1 MRSAVTLPTERLL
14 PRLFVG
20 LLLLMLAIAGW
31 QWHRAAPLSADLM
44 TLVPGATEDPLLKRA
59 EQRMQEPLNRE
70 LLLLVGHR
78 DRQQALALA
87 QILAGHWQAS
97 GLFEKVQWSL
107 QTDLQAVREQLLQ
120 GRLAMLA
127 AADRQQLIEQPDAFV
142 EQRVQSLFDPFAGFS
157 LVPSQEDWLGLT
169 GRKIGRAHV

>member
-1 MRSAVTLPTERLL
+1 LPTERLL

-70 LLLLVGHR
+70 LLVLVGHR
-78 DRQQALALA
+78 DRQQALALPSLISLSPLFSGPPD
-87 QILAGHWQAS
+87 ILQ
-97 GLFEKVQWSL
+97 
-107 QTDLQAVREQLLQ
+107 
-120 GRLAMLA
+120 
-127 AADRQQLIEQPDAFV
+127 
-142 EQRVQSLFDPFAGFS
+142 
-157 LVPSQEDWLGLT
+157 
-169 GRKIGRAHV
+169 HV